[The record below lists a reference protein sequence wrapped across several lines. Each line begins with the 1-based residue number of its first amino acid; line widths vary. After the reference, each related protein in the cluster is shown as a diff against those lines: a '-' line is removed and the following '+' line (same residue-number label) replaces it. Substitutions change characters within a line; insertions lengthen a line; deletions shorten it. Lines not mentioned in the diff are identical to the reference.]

1 MSQKVLLISK
11 LIQQHP
17 TIKIKEIYI
26 HIIQDKVMLHS
37 IQNYINFNKLDT
49 NIIHLYINIIHLYIN
64 IINL

>member
-11 LIQQHP
+11 LIQQQT

-26 HIIQDKVMLHS
+26 HTTQDKVMLHS
-37 IQNYINFNKLDT
+37 IQNYINFNKLD
-49 NIIHLYINIIHLYIN
+49 INIIHLYIN